1 MGRRWFWAIGIVLIG
16 TTGPAFAADNAG
28 IGMVVGIEKF
38 RWAEFGG
45 TGETLLKETGPLLRI
60 GATYNNLRR
69 ASSGAIYDAEGRV
82 YFGSVDYDGQ
92 ACDIMTGTC
101 SPSKSDTNYFGIR
114 VEGAGGYRL
123 AHRRKGLDVFG
134 GGGFEFWLRDIE
146 DTASA
151 SGALEEYFS
160 FFLKAGIGLSH
171 EFRSAHLRFQAGASY
186 PVYTLEILDDN
197 FLLDVETLNPRGRAA
212 GFAKLHVEYGPSTR
226 QRLGMTLYYD
236 SLHFSESRH
245 KIFDSVIGL
254 VEVWQPDS
262 RRKLVGVEFNWYF
275 R

>member
-1 MGRRWFWAIGIVLIG
+1 MGKRWLWAAGIVWMG
-16 TTGPAFAADNAG
+16 TTGQAFAANDAD
-28 IGMVVGIEKF
+28 IGMVVGVEKF
-38 RWAEFGG
+38 RWEEFGG

-60 GATYNNLRR
+60 GATYNNLRPV
-69 ASSGAIYDAEGRV
+69 SSGAIYDVEGRV
-82 YFGSVDYDGQ
+82 YFGVVDYDGQ
-92 ACDIMTGTC
+92 ACNISTGTC
-101 SPSKSDTNYFGIR
+101 FPNKSDTNYFGIR

-123 AHRRKGLDVFG
+123 AHRLKGLDVFG

-146 DTASA
+146 DTATA

-171 EFRSAHLRFQAGASY
+171 EFRSAHLRFQAGARY
-186 PVYTLEILDDN
+186 PVYTLETIDDGFFLDI
-197 FLLDVETLNPRGRAA
+197 ETLNPRGRAT
-212 GFAKLHVEYGPSTR
+212 GFAKLHVEFGPGTG

-245 KIFDSVIGL
+245 KIVDSVIGP

-262 RRKLVGVEFNWYF
+262 RRKVVGTEFSWYF